1 MMKFAAF
8 KVEIH
13 HYGMSGGFMETD
25 ITCATNAMLPKN
37 SAFTMHFLYY
47 KVGLSTQYK
56 MLISHMDFQQVGAA
70 TLFEIF
76 IFCPKIQL

>member
-25 ITCATNAMLPKN
+25 ITWATNAMLPKN

-47 KVGLSTQYK
+47 RAEWDS
-56 MLISHMDFQQVGAA
+56 
-70 TLFEIF
+70 
-76 IFCPKIQL
+76 QLNTKC